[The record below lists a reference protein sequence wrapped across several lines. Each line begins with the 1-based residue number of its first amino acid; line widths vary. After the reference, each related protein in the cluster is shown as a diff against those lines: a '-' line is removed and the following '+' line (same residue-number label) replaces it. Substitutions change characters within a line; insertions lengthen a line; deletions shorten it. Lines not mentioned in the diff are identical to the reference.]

1 MDAVLWRAQ
10 HETDPKC
17 PLATKNNGHAETPA
31 FERTLFHKFVI
42 ELDAEGFFTGQGETA
57 HWSYAATRWL
67 DAAMGRIL
75 VCNAVVYT
83 GLAHRQR
90 ADARAAPFAMAAN
103 VRPVLAHRLPR
114 AAVRHAPSH
123 SLYL

>member
-1 MDAVLWRAQ
+1 
-10 HETDPKC
+10 TDMPRR
-17 PLATKNNGHAETPA
+17 PLLSEHSFINSSSNL
-31 FERTLFHKFVI
+31 TLK
-42 ELDAEGFFTGQGETA
+42 GFSRGKAETA

-75 VCNAVVYT
+75 DCNAVVYT

-90 ADARAAPFAMAAN
+90 ADARAAPFAVAAN
-103 VRPVLAHRLPR
+103 VRLVLAHRLPR